1 MRIQPGANG
10 LLMGLV
16 SLCAAAL
23 FAQSSMRIRC
33 FHLTLLLSLTSAL
46 LQAAPQPDIPTF
58 QQQVQPFLQKYCIEC
73 HGPSEQKGGVRFDQ
87 IGPITE
93 DFAFG
98 DLWREVQDQVLAQ
111 EMPPED
117 EAQPSGAGRL
127 AFLDWVNKEIQ
138 RAETAFASTGGKV
151 ALRRLNKREYANTV
165 RDLLFLNPKIDL
177 KLNIPDDDS
186 FHGFDNIGMALNI
199 SPVQMGAYMESA
211 QRMLDI
217 AFTPQNPPAP
227 TTLRIQPAD
236 LADWYVEAKRLGAL
250 KATTQMKRG
259 DLSPAERKKLE
270 GEVTAAGFE
279 HRRQQDLTKILM
291 FGLGDLQFPGDGVTF
306 SDSASIQTG
315 NYAPGIYKIRVTAYG
330 NPNQTGEMPL
340 LSVEARSGQDS
351 QELLITDLSSTAKTY
366 ESEALIRPG
375 IGLSIGCKSMGTRFH
390 YKKGTQPRATLM
402 SFELEGPFPDP
413 YLQQAQQSYFGNTP
427 ETDEG
432 ARALLAAFAER
443 AFRRPPDPARLQQFF
458 AYYQSR
464 RQAGAAFRPAVIA
477 TMQGIMASPEFLFM
491 IENKNGADD
500 RKQPLDAFDLATRLS
515 YFLTSGPPDGPL
527 YADAKAGKLNSR
539 EARLAHARR
548 LIQSPAA
555 QSFAENFTGQWLKL
569 RTLGDMAPDN
579 KKYTDWEP
587 TLQDSMRKETEQFF
601 LYVLQKGLPLTN
613 FLQTNFA
620 MLNSRLAHFYGI
632 PGVEGYEFRPV
643 SLKPTDVR
651 GGLLTHA
658 SILTLTSD
666 GIRTSPVKRGTFL
679 LENIFGDPPPPPPNN
694 VPPVKETK
702 GATLRERLAS
712 HRAEPACANCHAKID
727 PLGFALENF
736 NAIGKWREKEE
747 DSGLPVDPS
756 GKMPAGGDFKTFVE
770 FRELLTQRSD
780 DVARCLTEKL
790 FMYALGRPVE
800 FNDQPALRKILE
812 KTKADQLKLHSLV
825 EAIVVSEPFLT
836 K

>member
-1 MRIQPGANG
+1 MPTSAREVCKTGVSSHLRAVEARFSCAKLCLFAFCLQAG
-10 LLMGLV
+10 LL
-16 SLCAAAL
+16 
-23 FAQSSMRIRC
+23 
-33 FHLTLLLSLTSAL
+33 T
-46 LQAAPQPDIPTF
+46 AAPQPDLATF
-58 QQQVQPFLQKYCIEC
+58 QQQVQPFLQKYCVEC
-73 HGPSEQKGGVRFDQ
+73 HGPSEQKAGVRLDQ
-87 IGPITE
+87 IGPMTA

-98 DLWREVQDQVLAQ
+98 DIWREVQDQVLLE
-111 EMPPED
+111 EMPPRKKE
-117 EAQPSGAGRL
+117 QPASSERL
-127 AFLDWVNKEIQ
+127 AFLDWVNKEIH

-151 ALRRLNKREYANTV
+151 VLRRLNKREYANSV
-165 RDLLFLNPKIDL
+165 RDLLYLNPFIDP
-177 KLNIPDDDS
+177 KSAIPDDDS

-236 LADWYVEAKRLGAL
+236 LADWYAEGRRLAAL
-250 KATTQMKRG
+250 KATTQLNRK

-270 GEVTAAGFE
+270 GEVTAAGVE
-279 HRRQQDLTKILM
+279 HRRQQDLTKILT
-291 FGLGDLQFPGDGVTF
+291 FASSDDLKFPGDGVTF
-306 SDSASIQTG
+306 SSSAGIQTG
-315 NYAPGIYKIRVTAYG
+315 QFKPGIYKVRVTARG

-340 LSVEARSGQDS
+340 LTVEARSELDS
-351 QELLITDLSSTAKTY
+351 QELLITDLSSAAKTY

-375 IGLSIGCKSMGTRFH
+375 IRSINIGCKSMGTRFH
-390 YKKGTQPRATLM
+390 YKKGVTQPTATLIT
-402 SFELEGPFPDP
+402 FEIEGPLPDP
-413 YLQQAQQSYFGNTP
+413 YREQAQQTYFAHTP

-443 AFRRPPDPARLQQFF
+443 AFRRPPDPARLQQFID
-458 AYYQSR
+458 YYQSR
-464 RQAGAAFRPAVIA
+464 RQAGVAFRPAVIA
-477 TMQGIMASPEFLFM
+477 VMQGIMASPEFLFM
-491 IENKNGADD
+491 IENKNGADE

-515 YFLTSGPPDGPL
+515 YFLTSGPPDAPL
-527 YADAKAGKLNSR
+527 YADAKAGKLNSP
-539 EARLAHARR
+539 EALLAHARR

-601 LYVLQKGLPLTN
+601 LYVLQKGLPITN
-613 FLQTNFA
+613 FLHTNFTL
-620 MLNSRLAHFYGI
+620 LNSRLAHFYGI

-643 SLKPTDVR
+643 SLKPDDVR

-712 HRAEPACANCHAKID
+712 HREEPACASCHAKID

-770 FRELLTQRSD
+770 FRELLARRGD

-790 FMYALGRPVE
+790 LMYALGRPVE

-812 KTKADQLKLHSLV
+812 KTKADQYKLNTLV